1 MRLYISFH
9 RILVSSLFFFSVD
22 TRDEPDS
29 AYIQLLRKICNVRMS
44 SELLKRERKLE
55 EKAAQTV
62 RFPTGTVA
70 NRCS

>member
-1 MRLYISFH
+1 MSFH
-9 RILVSSLFFFSVD
+9 RILVSGLFFFSVD
-22 TRDEPDS
+22 TRDEPVS
-29 AYIQLLRKICNVRMS
+29 AHIQLLRKICNVRRS

-62 RFPTGTVA
+62 RFPTGTYA